1 MYFYQRIRD
10 LREDSDNKQQTIA
23 KLLGITQQQ
32 YSLYESGKREIPLHL
47 AIILADFYGV
57 TLDYLAGRTDK
68 PEAGA
73 ASALPPSA
81 VRRN

>member
-57 TLDYLAGRTDK
+57 TLDYLAGRTDTK
-68 PEAGA
+68 
-73 ASALPPSA
+73 
-81 VRRN
+81 